1 MENRLKIIRKHKI
14 ILASLIAFFG
24 VMLFSLIGTLMA
36 SEIITAGS
44 AVMPPKSFYA
54 DSGDLEELAVS
65 DFEISFEELKE
76 NFEHSAGTIYLTF
89 DDGPGEHTGRL
100 LDILKKYNVK
110 ATFFVTGRGDDELI
124 LREYNEGHTVGLHT
138 FSHDYAYVYSSVENY
153 FNDLSQVATRVKNI
167 TGVDAKIIRFPG
179 GASNTVSTKYDGG
192 IRIMSIL
199 TAEVLNRGYVYF
211 DWNVSSNDAG
221 SAHTADAVYNST
233 VTHLKDG
240 VNVVLQH
247 DIKGYS
253 VDATERIIEY
263 GLANGYSFKALEVGS
278 PAIRHGVNN

>member
-1 MENRLKIIRKHKI
+1 MRMILVRRKL
-14 ILASLIAFFG
+14 LAGIGCLIAAG
-24 VMLFSLIGTLMA
+24 LMLLVVSHPSVVGAAATERQLPIYCVQKDYKVVSL
-36 SEIITAGS
+36 
-44 AVMPPKSFYA
+44 SFDA
-54 DSGDLEELAVS
+54 AWGNEDTQQL
-65 DFEISFEELKE
+65 I
-76 NFEHSAGTIYLTF
+76 
-89 DDGPGEHTGRL
+89 
-100 LDILKKYNVK
+100 DILGKYNVK

-247 DIKGYS
+247 DIKNFS
-253 VDATERIIEY
+253 VNAVEEVIQW
-263 GLANGYSFKALEVGS
+263 GLAQGYTFKALDMTS
-278 PAIRHGVNN
+278 PTCHHGINN